1 MIKEVFC
8 LCCVLAVA
16 GILSG
21 CVSSES
27 TRDIPAVTD
36 FHLDKY
42 LGTWYEIARLP
53 HSFERDMDQVSAEYS
68 LASDGIVKV
77 INRGVRNGES
87 KAAQAVAKF
96 KSSPDIGELRVSFF
110 RPFYGDYRIIELAD
124 DYSSAIVTSS
134 SKKYLW
140 ILARQK
146 SLSPALQELY
156 FNKIRAWGFAV
167 DKLEYPKHDEK

>member
-1 MIKEVFC
+1 MIKEILTICFVVAV
-8 LCCVLAVA
+8 VLF
-16 GILSG
+16 SG
-21 CVSSES
+21 CATYES
-27 TRDIPAVTD
+27 TRDIPAATD
-36 FHLDKY
+36 FRLDKY
-42 LGTWYEIARLP
+42 LGIWYEIARLP

-68 LASDGIVKV
+68 LASDGTVKV
-77 INRGVRNGES
+77 INRGVRNGEL

-146 SLSPALQELY
+146 TLSPALQELY
-156 FNKIRAWGFAV
+156 LNKIRAWGFALE
-167 DKLEYPKHDEK
+167 KLEYPKHDKE